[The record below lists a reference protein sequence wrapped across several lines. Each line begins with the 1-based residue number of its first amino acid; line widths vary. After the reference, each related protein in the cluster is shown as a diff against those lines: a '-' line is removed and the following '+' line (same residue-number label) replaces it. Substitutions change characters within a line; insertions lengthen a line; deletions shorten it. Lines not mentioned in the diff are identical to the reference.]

1 MRQRQSSK
9 PAAGPDTEIVCS
21 LAICFQTK
29 GESAVA
35 QSVTKSKLAAS
46 VTADFASYFRHLAL
60 RVDKAAM
67 AVTEEQLWTK
77 PFPFGNSIGH
87 LVLHLTGN
95 LNHYVGALIAG
106 SGYIRDREHEFT
118 DQVHHPR
125 PELLARFH
133 QAVEMV
139 VQTLLAQDDASYSL
153 PAESQHPIQSRFG
166 LFLVCAA
173 HMNNH
178 IGQMSYLVQALN
190 TSTKEPPVW

>member
-1 MRQRQSSK
+1 M
-9 PAAGPDTEIVCS
+9 
-21 LAICFQTK
+21 
-29 GESAVA
+29 A